1 MPRETFAFMRMNAY
15 NTAVS
20 AVSPQPRAV
29 QGPPVSRVDLFRLL
43 SDEGRLQLFA
53 LCAEEELAVGELAEL
68 LREGQPQ
75 VSRKVAALR
84 QAGLLESRRDGT
96 RTLLR
101 ACAPGDTV
109 VEEALAEGRRLCLLD
124 GSLSRVAGVVAS
136 REASGQR
143 LFEAES
149 PAAVPQEGLPSA
161 AHLAHLAA
169 LAPLL
174 PGRALAVDAGT
185 GEGLLLDVL
194 APLFDRVIAVDRSRA
209 QLARCAARVAARGYA
224 HVSLFPGSYDD
235 VALYERVAA
244 AGGADLVYAARTLH
258 HASRPAA
265 AVQAFSRLLRRGGH
279 LVVLDYLPHSDEALR
294 HEGGDVWQG
303 FGADELP
310 PLFTAAGLQPLAH
323 FPISPAL
330 HREGPD
336 RHLDWHAWV
345 ARKSAAQP
353 SPSFPSPQ

>member
-1 MPRETFAFMRMNAY
+1 MS
-15 NTAVS
+15 V
-20 AVSPQPRAV
+20 VSPTARAV
-29 QGPPVSRVDLFRLL
+29 QVPPVSRVELFRLL
-43 SDEGRLQLFA
+43 SDEGRLQLLA
-53 LCAEEELAVGELAEL
+53 LCAEEELAVGELAEI

-101 ACAPGDTV
+101 ASAPADTV
-109 VEEALAEGRRLCLLD
+109 VAEALAEGRRLCLKD
-124 GSLSRVAGVVAS
+124 GSLARVAGVVAG

-143 LFEAES
+143 LFEAVPPE
-149 PAAVPQEGLPSA
+149 AASQEGLPSA

-174 PGRALAVDAGT
+174 PNRALAVDAGT

-194 APLFDRVIAVDRSRA
+194 APLFERVIAVDRSRA

-235 VALYERVAA
+235 VSLYERVSA

-265 AVQAFSRLLRRGGH
+265 ALQAFARLLRRGGH
-279 LVVLDYLPHSDEALR
+279 LVVLDYLPHSDESLR
-294 HEGGDVWQG
+294 REGGDVWQG

-323 FPISPAL
+323 FPVPPAL

-353 SPSFPSPQ
+353 LS

>member
-1 MPRETFAFMRMNAY
+1 VE
-15 NTAVS
+15 
-20 AVSPQPRAV
+20 
-29 QGPPVSRVDLFRLL
+29 LFRLL
-43 SDEGRLQLFA
+43 SDAGRLQLLA

-84 QAGLLESRRDGT
+84 QAGLLEGRRDGT

-101 ACAPGDTV
+101 ASAPEDAV
-109 VEEALAEGRRLCLLD
+109 VEEALAEGRRLCLQD
-124 GSLSRVAGVVAS
+124 GSLARVAGVVAG

-143 LFEAES
+143 LFDAEAPGAS
-149 PAAVPQEGLPSA
+149 GHEGLPSP

-174 PGRALAVDAGT
+174 PGRGLAVDAGT

-235 VALYERVAA
+235 VALYERVSA

-258 HASRPAA
+258 HASRPAS
-265 AVQAFSRLLRRGGH
+265 AVQAFARLLRRGGH

-303 FGADELP
+303 FAADALP
-310 PLFTAAGLQPLAH
+310 PLFTAAGLQPVAH
-323 FPISPAL
+323 FPIPPAL

-345 ARKSAAQP
+345 ARKGAAHPP
-353 SPSFPSPQ
+353 S